1 MDLFVPL
8 AVIAILILIAAL
20 AVTAQRGNPG
30 QRGSRP
36 GTGHHVLRSD
46 YQSGLGGGHVT
57 EWKVPRDPDAYA
69 KLFVPK
75 DSKK

>member
-8 AVIAILILIAAL
+8 AVIGILVLLAAL
-20 AVTAQRGNPG
+20 SVIVQRANPG

-46 YQSGLGGGHVT
+46 YQSGMGGGHVA
-57 EWKVPRDPDAYA
+57 EWKIPRDPDAYA

-75 DSKK
+75 DNGK